1 MNNIP
6 TDDENQKNDDFLTAL
21 GESNM
26 NDIVVP
32 KQETRAHNKNIAE
45 TERENLQE
53 QLTEQLSSESMS
65 KRAVHKKTERASM
78 EEYQAKPPVK
88 RKKHEIEMN
97 TVPAEDVPKTPV
109 EPEIK
114 KDSTENTDVDVSESD
129 DKHVESVETA
139 DNSVETTE
147 SPEVEVQPIDIEQVE
162 TKPEETVQKEP
173 PKKTNKSSKKSVKIV
188 SPEEAMEIE
197 KTKEGPKKADVK
209 MSVDFDDGDEFDQ
222 KILENNKPT
231 ITTDDELYGS
241 DEDDVDD
248 IDIHKYN
255 QIVEESYDYG
265 KNKSEKSDE
274 DDVKVEIVADQNEKK
289 NKHKSKYD
297 VKIDRKTVHQYFG
310 GPSDE
315 NKSFKLR
322 ISKNSK
328 IMKNLQID
336 DTSLIQSANIN
347 GKTAQDRQD
356 IYLKTVLPTLKPA
369 LAVVPFITSGVVITM
384 TAFTWPDIQELL
396 KIEDKVLDLDPNGRD
411 YIYEK
416 NKLFI
421 EKRRKQLDLF
431 YNHIERVSGHEVKP
445 LQEELYDI
453 ILKEPDFQQLF
464 FAAYA
469 ASFLKEYRFDI
480 TCATCGTTNA
490 KMVSSKDLCFLL
502 NNNININQLN
512 YFIEHGAIT
521 DESESAKVY
530 KEFQAEKIVDMCKS
544 TYRIKHKLP
553 VSSFI
558 YDLKIPTIGEAMR
571 AMEEMVELFKDK
583 DFSYTDL
590 ETGNT
595 TYIDSSFGLPPEL
608 IELRKYMF
616 INKLIVPRIVS
627 ENKESNSAQVSFV
640 DFREKTAILNSVYSL
655 SPEDYKALMNDEN
668 LNKLVKVSGIRHAIN
683 AGQCEEETCKS
694 DLGSIPVEPEMLFFI
709 IARQES

>member
-26 NDIVVP
+26 NDIIAP
-32 KQETRAHNKNIAE
+32 KHEIRAHNKNIAE

-53 QLTEQLSSESMS
+53 QLTEQLSSESLS
-65 KRAVHKKTERASM
+65 KHTVARKNNERASM
-78 EEYQAKPPVK
+78 EEYQAKPIKREKPVK
-88 RKKHEIEMN
+88 
-97 TVPAEDVPKTPV
+97 PA

-114 KDSTENTDVDVSESD
+114 KESPVEDASETVVKSVKTVDE
-129 DKHVESVETA
+129 
-139 DNSVETTE
+139 SVETTE
-147 SPEVEVQPIDIEQVE
+147 SPKAEVQSADNEIKQVE
-162 TKPEETVQKEP
+162 SKPEEPIQKEQS
-173 PKKTNKSSKKSVKIV
+173 KKTNKSSKKSVKIV
-188 SPEEAMEIE
+188 SPEEAIEIE
-197 KTKEGPKKADVK
+197 KNKEGPKKVNVK
-209 MSVDFDDGDEFDQ
+209 MSVDFDDTDEFDQ

-231 ITTDDELYGS
+231 ITTDDSLYEN
-241 DEDDVDD
+241 DEDNVED

-255 QIVEESYDYG
+255 QIVEESYDYD

-274 DDVKVEIVADQNEKK
+274 DDVKIEIVADQNEKK
-289 NKHKSKYD
+289 NKRKSPHD

-310 GPSDE
+310 GSSDE
-315 NKSFKLR
+315 HKAFKLR

-396 KIEDKVLDLDPNGRD
+396 KIEDKVMDLDPNGRD

-421 EKRRKQLDLF
+421 EKRHKQLDLF
-431 YNHIERVSGHEVKP
+431 YNHIERVSGYETKP

-668 LNKLVKVSGIRHAIN
+668 LNKLVKVSGIRHAIS